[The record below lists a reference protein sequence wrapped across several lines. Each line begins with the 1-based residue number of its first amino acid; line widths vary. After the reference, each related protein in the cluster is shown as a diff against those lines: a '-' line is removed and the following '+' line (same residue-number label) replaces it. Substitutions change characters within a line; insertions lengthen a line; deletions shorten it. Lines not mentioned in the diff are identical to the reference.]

1 MSLIAGTRI
10 EMARHPTD
18 PAATRATLTM
28 DDLHASAERNRQ
40 WGRWGPDDELGTL
53 NHVTPEK
60 VAAASALV
68 RKGKSFGLAMAYD
81 SNGPQG
87 GVPGS
92 KRFNP
97 VHTFLVTGTD
107 CCVNMEDFRDI
118 RGADDMITMPLQ
130 CGTQWDALSHIF
142 YYDKM
147 WNGYD
152 GRLVGADG
160 AKKCG
165 IETMRDH
172 MVGRGVLLDI
182 PRFLGLPWL
191 PDGYGISTELLN
203 ECAHAQGVKIET
215 GDFLIVRTGQMERCH
230 VEGWGTFAGGDAPGL
245 KFETADW
252 LRETE
257 IAALATDT
265 WGVEVR
271 PNEVERATQPL
282 HWIVIPLIGLTL
294 GEMFYLKEL
303 AEDCATDKVYEFF
316 FVGAALPFTG
326 AVGCPLN
333 PMAIK

>member
-1 MSLIAGTRI
+1 MDHDELVQF
-10 EMARHPTD
+10 D
-18 PAATRATLTM
+18 PASTRDALTI
-28 DDLHASAERNRQ
+28 DDLHASAERNKQ
-40 WGRWGPDDELGTL
+40 WGRWGEADELGTL
-53 NHVTPEK
+53 NHVTPEMVQK
-60 VAAASALV
+60 AGSLV
-68 RKGKSFGLAMAYD
+68 RKGASFGLAMNFD
-81 SNGPQG
+81 INGPQRTLKDN
-87 GVPGS
+87 

-97 VHTFLVTGTD
+97 VHTFFVTGTD
-107 CCVNMEDFRDI
+107 CCSDMSEFRDI

-152 GRLVGADG
+152 ARLVGATG

-165 IETMRDH
+165 IETTRDRF
-172 MVGRGVLLDI
+172 VGRGVLLDI
-182 PRFLGLPWL
+182 PRHLGLPWL
-191 PDGYGISTELLN
+191 PDGFGISNGLLD
-203 ECAHAQGVKIET
+203 ECAKAQNVEIGT
-215 GDFLIVRTGQMERCH
+215 GDFLLVRTGQMERCLI
-230 VEGWGTFAGGDAPGL
+230 EGWGTFAGGDAPGL

-252 LRETE
+252 CRTRE
-257 IAALATDT
+257 IAAVATDT

-271 PNEVERATQPL
+271 PNEVAGIFQPL
-282 HWIVIPLIGLTL
+282 HWVIIPMVGLSL

-303 AEDCATDKVYEFF
+303 AEDCAADGVWEFM

>member
-1 MSLIAGTRI
+1 MTSVEAAPI
-10 EMARHPTD
+10 D
-18 PAATRATLTM
+18 PASTRDALTIE
-28 DDLHASAERNRQ
+28 DLHASAERNKQ
-40 WGRWGPDDELGTL
+40 WGRWGLDDELGTL
-53 NHVTPEK
+53 NHVTPAMVQK
-60 VAAASALV
+60 AASLV
-68 RKGKSFGLAMAYD
+68 RRGASFGLAMNYD
-81 SNGPQG
+81 INGPQRTLKDN
-87 GVPGS
+87 

-97 VHTFLVTGTD
+97 VHTFFSTGTD
-107 CCVNMEDFRDI
+107 CCSDMSEFRAI

-152 GRLVGADG
+152 ARLVGATG

-165 IETMRDH
+165 IETTRDRF
-172 MVGRGVLLDI
+172 VGRGVLLDI
-182 PRFLGLPWL
+182 PRHLGLPWL
-191 PDGYGISTELLN
+191 PDGFGISGDLMDA
-203 ECAHAQGVKIET
+203 CADAQGVAIGT
-215 GDFLIVRTGQMERCH
+215 GDFLLVRTGQMERCL

-245 KFETADW
+245 KFDTADW
-252 LRETE
+252 LRTREL
-257 IAALATDT
+257 AAVATDT

-271 PNEVERATQPL
+271 PNEVAEIFQPL
-282 HWIVIPLIGLTL
+282 HWVIIPMVGLSL

-303 AEDCATDKVYEFF
+303 AKDCAADGVWEFM